1 MMTPVRVGLAVV
13 VTLLASL
20 ALGRPATAGHPWNT
34 PVLTIDAES
43 LRQLTQ
49 RGRPVLAVDVRP
61 PEAFHA
67 GRLPGAQSIPLT
79 AMTSRERELPAGGLV
94 VLYGAS
100 SVDEV
105 AAAFRY
111 LRAAGRTNV
120 VVLEGGFAAWR
131 AGGFEV
137 EY

>member
-1 MMTPVRVGLAVV
+1 MRPAVGVGVV
-13 VTLLASL
+13 AFATLLL
-20 ALGRPATAGHPWNT
+20 ALARPATAGHPWNT

-43 LRQLTQ
+43 LQQLT
-49 RGRPVLAVDVRP
+49 RLGRPVLAVDVRP

-79 AMTSRERELPAGGLV
+79 TMTVRGRELPAGALV

-100 SVDEV
+100 SVDEA

-120 VVLEGGFAAWR
+120 VVLEGGFAAWH

-137 EY
+137 ER

>member
-1 MMTPVRVGLAVV
+1 VRTRWLVGLVLF
-13 VTLLASL
+13 TLLPL
-20 ALGRPATAGHPWNT
+20 ARPAAAGHAANA
-34 PVLTIDAES
+34 PVLTIDADS
-43 LRQLTQ
+43 LRQLSQ
-49 RGRPVLAVDVRP
+49 QGRSIVAVDVRP

-79 AMTSRERELPAGGLV
+79 TLTARQRELPESGLV
-94 VLYGAS
+94 VLYGAD
-100 SVDEV
+100 SVDEA

-111 LRAAGRTNV
+111 LRSAGRTNV

-137 EY
+137 ER